1 MKRNTYYTVGVIGVT
16 TDKVSVVLSRRNIL
30 IFTWP
35 DNICCDTLAIHN
47 IRLLENPL
55 SSHCGTPDFSNLS
68 EILGRIKEL
77 Y

>member
-35 DNICCDTLAIHN
+35 DNICCDTLAIYN
-47 IRLLENPL
+47 IRL
-55 SSHCGTPDFSNLS
+55 F
-68 EILGRIKEL
+68 EILGRIEEL
-77 Y
+77 YSILLN

>member
-35 DNICCDTLAIHN
+35 DNICCDTLGIHN
-47 IRLLENPL
+47 IRL
-55 SSHCGTPDFSNLS
+55 F

-77 Y
+77 YSILLN